1 LAEAAR
7 RAHEVE
13 EHYHLGLEWGFLES
27 TRVKTPTTTLY
38 DSRVW
43 EFLQFVQVRQLAFK
57 DVTDIDAA
65 FSRYFDSLYACG
77 DHHSIGRGTLA
88 GFLHFYTEFGRD
100 YERAFVRAKNALT
113 SWEKKEPALSKSPL
127 LWEGACAIACI
138 LSSEGHEDMAIYVL
152 VQFDTFAR
160 PTELLWLRLSACIPS
175 VPHAGFEQWAVRLNP
190 TSQLR
195 SSKVGAF
202 DEIIPLSAHRWQV
215 SDLLAWY
222 VDVCH
227 NAGAEFC
234 FNFDY
239 DDISRCFVRAAF
251 RANLGKRSLYD
262 GRHGGA
268 SDDAALG
275 FEDGYLARRGRWA
288 SLSSV
293 ARYSKPGILQ
303 ESWSQLSPETSN
315 FILECEAKVLQVVTG
330 QQPCPSLPAR

>member
-1 LAEAAR
+1 MC
-7 RAHEVE
+7 
-13 EHYHLGLEWGFLES
+13 
-27 TRVKTPTTTLY
+27 
-38 DSRVW
+38 
-43 EFLQFVQVRQLAFK
+43 
-57 DVTDIDAA
+57 VTI
-65 FSRYFDSLYACG
+65 
-77 DHHSIGRGTLA
+77 
-88 GFLHFYTEFGRD
+88 
-100 YERAFVRAKNALT
+100 
-113 SWEKKEPALSKSPL
+113 
-127 LWEGACAIACI
+127 
-138 LSSEGHEDMAIYVL
+138 
-152 VQFDTFAR
+152 
-160 PTELLWLRLSACIPS
+160 
-175 VPHAGFEQWAVRLNP
+175 
-190 TSQLR
+190 
-195 SSKVGAF
+195 
-202 DEIIPLSAHRWQV
+202 
-215 SDLLAWY
+215 
-222 VDVCH
+222 
-227 NAGAEFC
+227 AGAEFG